1 MPVELPPE
9 APAVPVPGRSAAAA
23 EVWAPD
29 KAEDGRRVAE
39 AGAAEAEATDARATS
54 RNARSEREELVMRI
68 AVTATGPE
76 LSSPIDQRF
85 GRAKYLL
92 MVDTPER
99 TVLAIE
105 NHAGM
110 NAAQGAGIQAAQS
123 VIDNKA
129 TILITGHCGPKAF
142 RALKAAAVDVYL
154 APGGTVDE
162 AISRFEAGDL
172 TVAPAADVD
181 GHW

>member
-1 MPVELPPE
+1 
-9 APAVPVPGRSAAAA
+9 
-23 EVWAPD
+23 
-29 KAEDGRRVAE
+29 
-39 AGAAEAEATDARATS
+39 
-54 RNARSEREELVMRI
+54 MRI
-68 AVTATGPE
+68 AVTARGPE

-92 MVDTPER
+92 IVDTPER

-142 RALKAAAVDVYL
+142 RALKAAGIDVYL
-154 APGGTVDE
+154 APDCTADE
-162 AISRFEAGDL
+162 AISRFEAGEL

>member
-1 MPVELPPE
+1 
-9 APAVPVPGRSAAAA
+9 
-23 EVWAPD
+23 
-29 KAEDGRRVAE
+29 
-39 AGAAEAEATDARATS
+39 
-54 RNARSEREELVMRI
+54 MRI
-68 AVTATGPE
+68 AITATGPE

-99 TVLAIE
+99 KVLAIE

-110 NAAQGAGIQAAQS
+110 NAAQGAGLQAAQS

-129 TILITGHCGPKAF
+129 TVLITGHCGPKAF
-142 RALKAAAVDVYL
+142 RALKAGGVDVYL
-154 APGGTVDE
+154 TPGSAVDE
-162 AISRFEAGDL
+162 AISRFEAGGL
-172 TVAPAADVD
+172 AVAPTADVD